1 MQKFSLIVCA
11 FLLAVAGC
19 ASGDYEPWV
28 TKGVNPPTPE
38 ERDTFTLERTACFGV
53 CPVYKVIVDDR
64 DILEF
69 RGRKFVTEEGG
80 AVGERLPAGSYKSL
94 LAIAAAYQFD
104 AFDAAYPNENA
115 TNCPQR
121 ATDQPSVIVGIN
133 AGNRARTVSVYQG
146 CIGFDGEER
155 FDAMIAEMD
164 AVLDIGDLIG
174 PREAFLG
181 GGQ

>member
-1 MQKFSLIVCA
+1 MKKISLFACA
-11 FLLAVAGC
+11 GLFAAAGC

-28 TKGVNPPTPE
+28 TKGVNPPKPE
-38 ERDTFTLERTACFGV
+38 QHDTFTLERTACFGV
-53 CPVYKVIVDDR
+53 CPVYEVIVDDR

-80 AVGERLPAGSYKSL
+80 AVGERLPDGSYGKL

-121 ATDQPSVIVGIN
+121 VTDQPSVIVGFN
-133 AGNRARTVSVYQG
+133 AGDRARTVSVYQG
-146 CIGFDGEER
+146 CIGFDGQDR
-155 FDAMIAEMD
+155 FNAMIAEMD